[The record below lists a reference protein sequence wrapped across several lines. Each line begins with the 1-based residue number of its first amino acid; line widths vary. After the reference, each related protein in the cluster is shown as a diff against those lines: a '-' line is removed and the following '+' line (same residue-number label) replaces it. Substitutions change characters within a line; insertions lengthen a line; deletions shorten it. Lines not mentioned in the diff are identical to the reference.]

1 MIGAKEMIM
10 HLRCLRCGE
19 AFSMSQDAMAQVGYT
34 KYSYCEKCLRLG
46 LNKLRGAGQDEYLI
60 DIKKELAARLKPL
73 DGFDEK
79 EIAYKT
85 GWNDAIMALIE
96 NRPIETNGDK
106 GG

>member
-1 MIGAKEMIM
+1 MRM

-46 LNKLRGAGQDEYLI
+46 LNKLRGDEQDEYFI
-60 DIKKELAARLKPL
+60 GIKKLAARLKTL
-73 DGFDEK
+73 DDCDEK
-79 EIAYKT
+79 ELAYKT
-85 GWNDAIMALIE
+85 GWNDALMALIE
-96 NRPIETNGDK
+96 NRPIETNCNK

>member
-1 MIGAKEMIM
+1 MRMN
-10 HLRCLRCGE
+10 LRCLRCGE

-60 DIKKELAARLKPL
+60 DIKKELAARLKTL
-73 DGFDEK
+73 DDCDGK
-79 EIAYKT
+79 ELAYKT

-96 NRPIETNGDK
+96 NRQIEANSNK